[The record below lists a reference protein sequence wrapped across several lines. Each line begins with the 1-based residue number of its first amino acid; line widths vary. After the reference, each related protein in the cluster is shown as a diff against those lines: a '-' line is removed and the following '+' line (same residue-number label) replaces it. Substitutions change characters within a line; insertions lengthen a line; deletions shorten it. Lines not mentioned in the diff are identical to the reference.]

1 MKNPGFTFNLA
12 LRNREPW
19 AHVNR
24 SSEPLRLPSLQKESY
39 RTSSGRGSP
48 SQNLSIVQGFPKFNS
63 MEIAPGNGTYVCN
76 KVRSTACACLHSR
89 IIATCGK
96 LPRSHLNTS
105 QHIFWDLPLSN
116 HVKSHQIFSSQIT
129 PFGLQTCNS
138 TTIAMAPIVTVAEIK
153 ICVHYRVP
161 VTNLAQQGYLQAF
174 APFKLPCWKAV
185 NAGATHQLKIH
196 RPNVSLK
203 GLCASAPN
211 DLAA

>member
-1 MKNPGFTFNLA
+1 MWIDLLNHWGSQACKRSHIAHHPAEGLPHRTFRLCKDF
-12 LRNREPW
+12 
-19 AHVNR
+19 R
-24 SSEPLRLPSLQKESY
+24 SSTPWRLNQEMVHIY
-39 RTSSGRGSP
+39 
-48 SQNLSIVQGFPKFNS
+48 I
-63 MEIAPGNGTYVCN
+63 YVCN

-153 ICVHYRVP
+153 ICAHYRVP

-174 APFKLPCWKAV
+174 TPFKLPCWKALMLELRISWKSTAQMSHWKAFV
-185 NAGATHQLKIH
+185 H
-196 RPNVSLK
+196 RLQMI
-203 GLCASAPN
+203 
-211 DLAA
+211 